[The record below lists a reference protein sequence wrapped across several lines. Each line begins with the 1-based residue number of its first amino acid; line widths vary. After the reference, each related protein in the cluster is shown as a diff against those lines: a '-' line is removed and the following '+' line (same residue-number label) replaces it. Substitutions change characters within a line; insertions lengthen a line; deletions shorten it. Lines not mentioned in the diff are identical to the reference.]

1 MNNSK
6 TTTMMIVLVISLL
19 AATFAQADKL
29 YRERVYEPVVLKGS
43 VLKSFYNVP
52 VNEIYMY
59 AFDEATQTWR
69 MMPFQIDERT
79 FGPVPE
85 TNRKRWYYFIPPE
98 WATID
103 SINITSHDGILTDHD
118 ELAFMVRDL
127 GDQAPDYVWIDNAEA
142 KGNTRLEIEIADPN
156 DADKK
161 AYGYLFRSNT
171 ITEAVPTP
179 YDFSFDSTTQVV
191 DTKNYSLR
199 LSWDNGLIN
208 DIIIKPPLGS
218 GVDIFDTQKIRFN
231 GVFDFGFF
239 TFVVGRGGSPSANE
253 RDNLFLYDDFHFTK
267 NPVVRIVREAR
278 EALRFGVVTIDQAAF
293 PIDTKFYPFSGT
305 LKGGAALDT
314 QSLKEVLGTEEDVY
328 VQLDLIRQSWDFNAN
343 ATGMKFFNKYN
354 TGILI
359 DGVPDQ
365 VDKTIDTPIREWMMT
380 TGDQGTMF
388 SHVAFKDQSWQNIE
402 LYYYDNK
409 EGGQGD
415 GTTITGGDTGDSL
428 SYGDQGILFQSLPA
442 DEDSVSLELGFTAY
456 FVEKNK
462 DRAFAEQLAYFAENP
477 VTAKST
483 AISFPTGVE
492 EKGKTGVLDNFELDQ
507 NYPNPFNNSTLI
519 RFHLAQRD
527 QVSIRII
534 DVNGRTVAT
543 LVNGIMSKGT
553 HQIHWS
559 GLTNQ
564 NAEAPSGVYFYE
576 MKTKNYS
583 AMKKLIL
590 VR

>member
-1 MNNSK
+1 MNNTKLS
-6 TTTMMIVLVISLL
+6 TIMIVLVFSLL

-59 AFDEATQTWR
+59 AYDEATQAWR

-103 SINITSHDGILTDHD
+103 SINISNHDGILTDHD
-118 ELAFMVRDL
+118 ELAFMIRDL

-156 DADKK
+156 DANKK
-161 AYGYLFRSNT
+161 AYGYLFRSTT
-171 ITEAVPTP
+171 ITDAVPKP
-179 YDFSFDSTTQVV
+179 YEFSFDSTNQVV

-218 GVDIFDTQKIRFN
+218 GVDIFDTQKIRANGLFN
-231 GVFDFGFF
+231 FGFG
-239 TFVVGRGGSPSANE
+239 TLPIGLNGNPSANE
-253 RDNLFLYDDFHFTK
+253 RDNLYLYPDFHFTK
-267 NPVVRIVREAR
+267 DPVIRIVREAN
-278 EALRFGVVTIDQAAF
+278 EALRIADIIIDQAAF
-293 PIDTKFYPFSGT
+293 PVVTKFYPFNGT
-305 LKGGAALDT
+305 LEGGAKLDSA
-314 QSLKEVLGTEEDVY
+314 SLKNTFGKDTDVLVL
-328 VQLDLIRQSWDFNAN
+328 LDLIRQSWDFNAN
-343 ATGMKFFNKYN
+343 AIGMKFFNKYN
-354 TGILI
+354 DGIVI
-359 DGVPDQ
+359 DGVPD
-365 VDKTIDTPIREWMMT
+365 VVNKTVDTPIKEWMMT
-380 TGDQGTMF
+380 TGKQGTLF
-388 SHVAFKDQSWQNIE
+388 SYVTFKDVSWQDIK
-402 LYYYDNK
+402 LYYYDNN

-415 GTTITGGDTGDSL
+415 DTTIPGGDTGDSL
-428 SYGDQGILFQSLPA
+428 SFGDQGILFQSPPV
-442 DEDSVSLELGFTAY
+442 DKDSISLELGFIAY

-462 DRAFAEQLAYFAENP
+462 DKSFAEQLAYYAGNP
-477 VTAKST
+477 VQAKPT
-483 AISFPTGVE
+483 AISFPTSVK
-492 EKGKTGVLDNFELDQ
+492 EKAEIGVLENYELYQ

-519 RFHLAQRD
+519 RFNLPQRSK
-527 QVSIRII
+527 VSIRII

-543 LVNGIMSKGT
+543 LVNGMMSKGS

-564 NAEAPSGVYFYE
+564 NAEVPSGIYFYE
-576 MKTKNYS
+576 MRTKNYS